1 MDNQQIEAEAVSRV
15 KTRVNLTGFLSS
27 YLDENDKTP
36 SWDGFIYIYDSKR
49 KTNDNFIGRLPAQIK
64 GHETQ
69 CFDKKEISY
78 EIKITHLRNYLN
90 DGGTVLFVVYL
101 SPNENKTDFIYK
113 IYYSEL
119 TPVKIS
125 ALLSKCKVEQQD
137 VSIHLIEL
145 PPEPNDFASLIRNC
159 FDNCKRQASFAGVDL
174 PTISELEEKGV
185 LESIHFYVSGY
196 GDEYKTAR
204 GFIKLDTPLYAQIKG
219 AAIPQ
224 PVKFEG
230 EMTHKIISMVIPNKV
245 SSAGKVFYTEYKT
258 IETAEESKIC
268 IGHGLTIT
276 FSNDKPGCR
285 VNFKSPSMLRQ
296 FVEDAPFIIALSEN
310 KQFKINDT
318 LVDFSKDQINI
329 TGSDLDKYKNTYK
342 YFSRCCEMMRRQG
355 CMEDIDYTKLSDE
368 DWRNMERLAQATLEE
383 KPIHGLQEKLPPY
396 AFMNVGP
403 LKFALELQAIDDKG
417 TYKIRHFQDGE
428 NIKVPISDEE
438 ELALAPSVFILSADD
453 YRLVSNIKYDKI
465 IPSLDTLPKN
475 HDSCHVACIIMRRMI
490 SAADKVEGER
500 RNVLLDTAYAISQRL
515 DNQKDDIWDK
525 RIKNLDRLQI
535 FIRQRPLTEEEKGT
549 LYGLIAGS
557 IDDKDLLFAA
567 NVLLGK
573 KDKAKELFDSFS
585 QPDQE
590 LFMQEPIY
598 YLFQNECML

>member
-1 MDNQQIEAEAVSRV
+1 MDNQQIEAEAVSKV
-15 KTRVNLTGFLSS
+15 KTRVNLTDFLSS

-49 KTNDNFIGRLPAQIK
+49 KANDNLIGRLPAQIK

-204 GFIKLDTPLYAQIKG
+204 GFIKLDTPLYVQIKG

-230 EMTHKIISMVIPNKV
+230 EMMHKVISMVVPNRV
-245 SSAGKVFYTEYKT
+245 SCAGKVYYTEYKT
-258 IETAEESKIC
+258 IETADESVIR

-276 FSNDKPGCR
+276 FTDDKPGCR
-285 VNFKSPSMLRQ
+285 VNFKSPSMLCQ

-310 KQFKINDT
+310 KQFMLNDM

-329 TGSDLDKYKNTYK
+329 TGSDLGTFKNTYK
-342 YFSRCCEMMRRQG
+342 KLSRYCEMMRKQG
-355 CMEDIDYTKLSDE
+355 CTEDIDFTKLSDE
-368 DWRNMERLAQATLEE
+368 DWRNMERLAQATLED
-383 KPIHGLQEKLPPY
+383 KPVYGLQVNLPPY
-396 AFMNVGP
+396 AFMTVGT
-403 LKFALELQAIDDKG
+403 LQFALELQAIDDKG
-417 TYKIRHFQDGE
+417 TYKIKNLQDGE
-428 NIKVPISDEE
+428 NIRVAFSDEE
-438 ELALAPSVFILSADD
+438 ELVLAPSILVLSADD
-453 YRLVSNIKYDKI
+453 YIRVSNIQFDKI
-465 IPSLDTLPKN
+465 IPSLDQLSPI

-490 SAADKVEGER
+490 SASDK
-500 RNVLLDTAYAISQRL
+500 T
-515 DNQKDDIWDK
+515 
-525 RIKNLDRLQI
+525 
-535 FIRQRPLTEEEKGT
+535 TKG
-549 LYGLIAGS
+549 
-557 IDDKDLLFAA
+557 
-567 NVLLGK
+567 
-573 KDKAKELFDSFS
+573 
-585 QPDQE
+585 
-590 LFMQEPIY
+590 
-598 YLFQNECML
+598 